1 MGAVNDYNYVRV
13 SRLEPISIEA
23 LALVVASLYFLYLVY
38 KKQAN
43 WDIAY
48 FLCLP
53 FTDDPFR
60 IGSLQPVEVLSLF
73 LIAFNYRKLRLNYVI
88 LIGCTFIL
96 FSGIGFLTGN
106 VHGTYS
112 PLYSIRFLL
121 IGLVFSVFKNQPFR
135 LPVSVMRFV
144 VIFSFAMTF
153 LQAALWLAGLPVHGI
168 FYNGV
173 LPRTKGLAHE
183 PATWSIWIVTLFP
196 FILHFKLGRPYLILN
211 FLMLLLTFS
220 TFGTLATL
228 TFFVIRW
235 VLTGAHFRLRKS
247 ALRFAAVALV
257 LALGVVVVKPDT
269 LGSASKLL
277 TVFNKLVLYQQEIT
291 KIATGQSGD
300 AVSEGP
306 ESGRSEDLTYLQ
318 NTFPDHWLAGVG
330 SFNAPYD
337 PNDPNFIPGTN
348 TYLVMPAELGLAGM
362 TLIVLLFLMHYRTL
376 LRDRRQKSVD
386 FLAYSLNFLL
396 MIAGIRCFSFYEP
409 WYAQATLLRLPR
421 EAEAE
426 AVETPPATQWGAVG
440 SAATEA

>member
-1 MGAVNDYNYVRV
+1 MGTANDYNYVRV
-13 SRLEPISIEA
+13 SRLEPLSIES
-23 LALVVASLYFLYLVY
+23 LALVVAGLYFLYLVY

-106 VHGTYS
+106 VHGAYS

-144 VIFSFAMTF
+144 IVFSFAMTF

-196 FILHFKLGRPYLILN
+196 FILHFKLGRTYLVLN
-211 FLMLLLTFS
+211 FLMLVLTFS

-228 TFFVIRW
+228 TFFGIRW
-235 VLTGAHFRLRKS
+235 VLSGAHFRLRKS

-257 LALGVVVVKPDT
+257 LALGIVVVKPDT
-269 LGSASKLL
+269 LDSAAKLL

-300 AVSEGP
+300 VVSGQP
-306 ESGRSEDLTYLQ
+306 ESGRSGDLTYLE
-318 NTFPDHWLAGVG
+318 NTFPDHWLVGVG
-330 SFNAPYD
+330 SFNSPYD
-337 PNDPNFIPGTN
+337 PGDPNFIPGTN
-348 TYLVMPAELGLAGM
+348 VYLTMPAELGVTGM
-362 TLIVLLFLMHYRTL
+362 ALIFFLFLMHYRVL
-376 LRDRRQKSVD
+376 LRNQRQKSVD
-386 FLAYSLNFLL
+386 FIAYSLNFLL

-421 EAEAE
+421 ESEAE
-426 AVETPPATQWGAVG
+426 VITNPSATPWG
-440 SAATEA
+440 SAAPPPAET